1 MKTTALFLALLALP
15 ALALAGFR
23 LPAKVFAISD
33 LEKAKAEAQLKKKPI
48 AVLYSDKDSTCPLCS
63 DASETILRELGSK
76 TVMVYV
82 NTKDG
87 LPKSVSDALNVG
99 KFIPKVAVL
108 DASLEN
114 ALGTVTYES
123 IKEDPRQAFRDIEK
137 AIRAY
142 GK

>member
-1 MKTTALFLALLALP
+1 MKTTTLFFALLALP

-23 LPAKVFAISD
+23 LPAKVFAIGD
-33 LEKAKAEAQLKKKPI
+33 LEKAKVEAQLKKKPI

-82 NTKDG
+82 NTKAG
-87 LPKSVSDALNVG
+87 LPKSVSDALNAG

-123 IKEDPRQAFRDIEK
+123 IKEDPRQAFRDVEK